1 MIYRTVLLSIFVVI
15 GISTI
20 ETNGQS
26 KSSKCISKLSRLV
39 LV

>member
-1 MIYRTVLLSIFVVI
+1 MIYTTVLSSIFVVI

-26 KSSKCISKLSRLV
+26 KSKCTVSK
-39 LV
+39 